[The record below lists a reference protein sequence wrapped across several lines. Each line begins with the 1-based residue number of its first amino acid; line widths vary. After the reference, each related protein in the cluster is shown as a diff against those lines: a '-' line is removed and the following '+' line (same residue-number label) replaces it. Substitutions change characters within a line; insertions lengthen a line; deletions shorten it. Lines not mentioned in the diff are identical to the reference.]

1 MARCRSCDAPVV
13 WKRTEAGKA
22 MPIDPDPVPGGNV
35 VLLDDDRVHV
45 LHADEAADDVPTYVS
60 HFATCP
66 NAKGHR
72 RG

>member
-22 MPIDPDPVPGGNV
+22 MPIDPAPVAGGNV
-35 VLLDDDRVHV
+35 VLLDDDQVHV
-45 LHADEAADDVPTYVS
+45 LHADESADGVDTYVS